1 MKKAILF
8 MIFFV
13 FIFVLIQALTI
24 YIKKSHDIVYSVSD
38 GVNGFN
44 VREKYNTGEK
54 GAYYYLEIR
63 SGSDIYL
70 FDINDHFNKQRGIV
84 KAVEFVNRQGI
95 KCLNPLFI
103 DKNYAAPITCI
114 KDKKLVA
121 YQNVAKEIPLTLFKK
136 NINKKNYEDNN
147 MRKHARKAYF
157 YLKNINKDENF
168 YFFKYRTVNIFNK
181 KRLETIGFDEEWYV
195 NKLGRLAGEYFY
207 NAAYE
212 NGRIVSYKGFSILD
226 RDTQFIKL
234 PEALSSES
242 YALGFY
248 NDNLYILDPDRNT
261 EVMIDFKKH
270 TSEVVSTDDTGKY
283 FDGTKLID
291 KPLDEMIKDKKE
303 FMPEKHVIL
312 NSFKPL
318 ASYKDDRAYYYKDKD
333 NNFYKVYRNNV
344 SHPIYLFTED
354 VDNVIVDRG
363 IMYYRIKDVIYK
375 NDFFNQKKLVEYYD
389 LPNNNYYVYGVYNK
403 IEIEGGLW

>member
-1 MKKAILF
+1 
-8 MIFFV
+8 
-13 FIFVLIQALTI
+13 
-24 YIKKSHDIVYSVSD
+24 
-38 GVNGFN
+38 
-44 VREKYNTGEK
+44 
-54 GAYYYLEIR
+54 
-63 SGSDIYL
+63 
-70 FDINDHFNKQRGIV
+70 
-84 KAVEFVNRQGI
+84 
-95 KCLNPLFI
+95 
-103 DKNYAAPITCI
+103 
-114 KDKKLVA
+114 
-121 YQNVAKEIPLTLFKK
+121 
-136 NINKKNYEDNN
+136 
-147 MRKHARKAYF
+147 
-157 YLKNINKDENF
+157 
-168 YFFKYRTVNIFNK
+168 
-181 KRLETIGFDEEWYV
+181 
-195 NKLGRLAGEYFY
+195 
-207 NAAYE
+207 
-212 NGRIVSYKGFSILD
+212 
-226 RDTQFIKL
+226 
-234 PEALSSES
+234 
-242 YALGFY
+242 
-248 NDNLYILDPDRNT
+248 
-261 EVMIDFKKH
+261 MIDFKKH

-333 NNFYKVYRNNV
+333 NNYYKVYRNNV